1 MQTALAVSG
10 PPAAFLAGMNQGER
24 QKAKE
29 AAAKE
34 AAAYRRALAKR
45 LVDARHAAKKTQMEL
60 AHDAGI
66 SLASLQG
73 YESGKREPQFVTAF
87 LLAAALGLSTQ
98 ELLFGAKGKASAP

>member
-1 MQTALAVSG
+1 MQVALAAG
-10 PPAAFLAGMNQGER
+10 APHAAFVLGMNQSER

-34 AAAYRRALAKR
+34 AVAYRKALAKR

-87 LLAAALGLSTQ
+87 LLATALGLTTQ
-98 ELLFGAKGKASAP
+98 ELLFGLAPRQKG